1 MSHLRE
7 KSSTASMLRLLL
19 PPQAYVYDVDGVLA
33 DATGYVDSPLLD
45 EMTRQLTEGKVI
57 GINSKRSLS
66 WLTEYVVDPLEA
78 HFPGDRE
85 RIQSMQRLMVMGEM
99 GSVWMIFNEW
109 GGRECFCDAP
119 LTVPHTLFEEIHML
133 AQQKMY
139 ASVFAY
145 ANKQTMMSMER
156 VGGVR
161 DRDYT
166 QAQEN
171 LVAYLQLLL
180 QHHELDHLW
189 KIDATRLGTDIK
201 PRDIG
206 KDLGT
211 RRFFAWL
218 QTRNLYPLE
227 YIVIGD
233 SITDLPIGNE
243 LYRSGMHVTF
253 VFVGL
258 PEHVQDYTFPFPV
271 LITQARYCQGT
282 LEYLK
287 KMTK

>member
-99 GSVWMIFNEW
+99 GSVWMIFNE
-109 GGRECFCDAP
+109 C
-119 LTVPHTLFEEIHML
+119 
-133 AQQKMY
+133 
-139 ASVFAY
+139 
-145 ANKQTMMSMER
+145 
-156 VGGVR
+156 
-161 DRDYT
+161 DYT